1 MRSASVVRVTVPVR
15 EPPEK
20 RVDWLL
26 TEMTPVMDARAMPLA
41 ASQRAYSRYTPGAC
55 PLAR

>member
-1 MRSASVVRVTVPVR
+1 MVRVTVPVR

-20 RVDWLL
+20 RVDRLL
-26 TEMTPVMDARAMPLA
+26 TEMAPVMEARAIPLA